1 MARARTFY
9 EEGAKLREKRL
20 REELLARRDE
30 TEATDDC
37 GAASHG
43 RYVQGCRCRA
53 CREANAAYERER
65 KIRRTR
71 EECGAP
77 TMWVDAEP
85 VRRTLVKLY
94 AQGYTAREIE
104 RLSGV
109 GHTQQYQIVHRH
121 WRTGKPVKRV
131 LRKTKDALMAMRGGR
146 RSLTAG
152 QRVDASWMAGWVREY
167 AERGLSVAEMS
178 RTCGVDRQTLDALR
192 HGRRKAV
199 QARTLHAFVA
209 AKPELDRKV
218 GRYAEQR

>member
-1 MARARTFY
+1 MARTRTFY

-20 REELLARRDE
+20 RKELLARRSE
-30 TEATDDC
+30 TEGMDDC

-65 KIRRTR
+65 KIRRMR

-85 VRRTLVKLY
+85 VRRMLSKLY
-94 AQGYTAREIE
+94 ARGYTAREIE

-131 LRKTKDALMAMRGGR
+131 LRKTKDALMTIRGSR
-146 RSLTAG
+146 RNLTAG

-167 AERGLSVAEMS
+167 RDAGLSVAGMS
-178 RTCGVDRQTLDALR
+178 RSTGIDRQVLDSLL
-192 HGRRKAV
+192 HGRRKTV
-199 QARTLHAFVA
+199 RARTLHAFVS
-209 AKPELDRKV
+209 AKPALDRMRKEA
-218 GRYAEQR
+218 GR